1 MKEVLV
7 YERIKSKGIGPL
19 DSLFTDPLFSLQSP
33 SSAGEKI
40 ETASELAEGF
50 EKNER
55 KNKATSLYRLAC
67 ESKYLPLV
75 YRLTSGYPGCQRLS

>member
-7 YERIKSKGIGPL
+7 YERIKGKGIGPL

-40 ETASELAEGF
+40 
-50 EKNER
+50 
-55 KNKATSLYRLAC
+55 
-67 ESKYLPLV
+67 
-75 YRLTSGYPGCQRLS
+75 

>member
-19 DSLFTDPLFSLQSP
+19 NSLFTDPLFSLQSP

-40 ETASELAEGF
+40 
-50 EKNER
+50 
-55 KNKATSLYRLAC
+55 
-67 ESKYLPLV
+67 
-75 YRLTSGYPGCQRLS
+75 